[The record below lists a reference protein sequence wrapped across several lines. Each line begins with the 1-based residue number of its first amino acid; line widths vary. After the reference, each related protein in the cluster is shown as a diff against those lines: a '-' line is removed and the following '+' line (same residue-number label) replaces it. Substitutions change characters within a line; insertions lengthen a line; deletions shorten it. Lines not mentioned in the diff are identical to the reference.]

1 MFTGLIEKTGILTGR
16 ETGAKAGRLT
26 VKPETPWTDLEAG
39 ESIAVNGACL
49 TFEKESGGA
58 LTFFVMKET
67 LDRTNLGQLKT
78 GSRVNLER
86 ALSLGSRLGGHLVS
100 GHVDAAV
107 KVVSFGKIGDD
118 YELRMEMPSEL
129 RIFFVT
135 KGSVCVNGVSLTLTD
150 VTDETFA
157 VRLIPTTRRETNLD
171 DLKPGDLV
179 NIETDLIGKY
189 VCEQLRHM
197 DGGAQAAQSAKA
209 ISMRDLTEA
218 GF

>member
-1 MFTGLIEKTGILTGR
+1 MFTGLIEKTGVLTGR

-26 VKPETPWTDLEAG
+26 VKPDTPWTDLEEG

-49 TFEKESGGA
+49 TFEKEAGGN

-67 LDRTNLGQLKT
+67 LDRTNLGQLKN
-78 GSRVNLER
+78 GARVNLER

-107 KVVSFGKIGDD
+107 KVVSFGKVGDD

-150 VTDETFA
+150 VNDKSFA

-171 DLKPGDLV
+171 ALKPGDLV
-179 NIETDLIGKY
+179 NIETDLVGKY

-197 DGGAQAAQSAKA
+197 DGGPRSAQNVKEL
-209 ISMRDLTEA
+209 SMRDLTEA

>member
-1 MFTGLIEKTGILTGR
+1 MFTGLIEKTGVLTGR
-16 ETGAKAGRLT
+16 ESGAKAGRLF
-26 VKPETPWTDLEAG
+26 VKPDTPWTDLEAG

-49 TFEKESGGA
+49 TFEKESGGS
-58 LTFFVMKET
+58 LVFFVMKET
-67 LDRTNLGQLKT
+67 LDRTNLGGLAV
-78 GSRVNLER
+78 GARVNLER

-107 KVVSFGKIGDD
+107 KVVSFGRIDD
-118 YELRMEMPSEL
+118 DFELRMEMPPDL
-129 RIFFVT
+129 RVFFVP

-150 VTDETFA
+150 VDDETFA

-171 DLKPGDLV
+171 GLKAGDLV

-197 DGGAQAAQSAKA
+197 DGTAGQGKRKLT
-209 ISMRDLTEA
+209 MTDLTEA

>member
-1 MFTGLIEKTGILTGR
+1 MFTGLIEKTGVLTGR
-16 ETGAKAGRLT
+16 EAGAKAGRLT
-26 VKPETPWTDLEAG
+26 VKPATPWTDLEAG

-67 LDRTNLGQLKT
+67 LDRTNLGRIPV
-78 GSRVNLER
+78 GSAVNLER

-100 GHVDAAV
+100 GHVDAAA
-107 KVVSFGKIGDD
+107 KVVSYARVGDD
-118 YELRMEMPSEL
+118 FELRMETPPDL
-129 RIFFVT
+129 RIFLVP

-150 VTDETFA
+150 VGDDSFA

-171 DLKPGDLV
+171 EIKAGDLV

-189 VCEQLRHM
+189 VCEQLRALGHTGEGARRGPSM
-197 DGGAQAAQSAKA
+197 D
-209 ISMRDLTEA
+209 DLLKA

>member
-1 MFTGLIEKTGILTGR
+1 MFTGLIEKLGILTGR
-16 ETGAKAGRLT
+16 EAGTKAGRLT
-26 VKPETPWTDLEAG
+26 VKPDTPWNDLEAG

-49 TFEKESGGA
+49 TFEKEAGGA

-67 LDRTNLGQLKT
+67 LDRTNLGRIPV

-107 KVVSFGKIGDD
+107 KVVSYAKTGDD
-118 YELRMEMPSEL
+118 YELRMETPPEL
-129 RIFFVT
+129 RIFLVP

-150 VTDETFA
+150 AGDESFA
-157 VRLIPTTRRETNLD
+157 VKLIPTTRRETNLD
-171 DLKPGDLV
+171 SLKPGELV

-189 VCEQLRHM
+189 VCEQLKAFGHGPAKGGGLSM
-197 DGGAQAAQSAKA
+197 D
-209 ISMRDLTEA
+209 DLMKA

>member
-16 ETGAKAGRLT
+16 EAGAKAGRLT
-26 VKPETPWTDLEAG
+26 VKPDTPWTDLEAG

-49 TFEKESGGA
+49 TFEKEAGGN

-67 LDRTNLGQLKT
+67 LDRTNLGT
-78 GSRVNLER
+78 IPVGARVNLER

-118 YELRMEMPSEL
+118 YELRMEMPPDL
-129 RIFFVT
+129 RIFFVP

-150 VTDETFA
+150 VNDKTFA

-171 DLKPGDLV
+171 ALKPGDLV
-179 NIETDLIGKY
+179 NIETDLVGKY
-189 VCEQLRHM
+189 VCEQLRFM
-197 DGGAQAAQSAKA
+197 DGAPRSGRKL
-209 ISMRDLTEA
+209 SMDDLTEA

>member
-1 MFTGLIEKTGILTGR
+1 MFTGLIEKTGVLTGR
-16 ETGAKAGRLT
+16 ESGAKAGRLF
-26 VKPETPWTDLEAG
+26 VKPDVPWTDLEAG

-49 TFEKESGGA
+49 TFEKESGGS

-67 LDRTNLGQLKT
+67 LDRTNLGQLKN
-78 GSRVNLER
+78 GARVNLER

-107 KVVSFGKIGDD
+107 KVLSFGRIGDD
-118 YELRMEMPSEL
+118 FELRMEMPPGL
-129 RIFFVT
+129 RLFFVP

-171 DLKPGDLV
+171 DLKPDDLV

-197 DGGAQAAQSAKA
+197 DGGPQSGKKL
-209 ISMRDLTEA
+209 SMDDLTEA

>member
-16 ETGAKAGRLT
+16 ENGAKAGRLT
-26 VKPETPWTDLEAG
+26 VKPDAPWTDLEAG

-49 TFEKESGGA
+49 TFEKEAGGN

-67 LDRTNLGQLKT
+67 LDRTNLGQLKI
-78 GSRVNLER
+78 GARVNLER

-107 KVVSFGKIGDD
+107 KVVSFGKAGDD
-118 YELRMEMPSEL
+118 CELRMEMPSEL

-150 VTDETFA
+150 VADGTFA
-157 VRLIPTTRRETNLD
+157 VRLIPTTRSETNLD
-171 DLKPGDLV
+171 GLKPGDLV

-197 DGGAQAAQSAKA
+197 DGGGRGAKPL
-209 ISMRDLTEA
+209 SMRDLTEA

>member
-1 MFTGLIEKTGILTGR
+1 MFTGLIEKTGVLTGR

-26 VKPETPWTDLEAG
+26 VKPDAPWTDLEAG

-49 TFEKESGGA
+49 TFEKAAGGS

-78 GSRVNLER
+78 GARVNLER

-107 KVVSFGKIGDD
+107 KVVSFGKVGDD
-118 YELRMEMPSEL
+118 YELRMEMPSDL
-129 RIFFVT
+129 RIFFVP

-150 VTDETFA
+150 VTDESFA

-171 DLKPGDLV
+171 ELKPGDLV

-197 DGGAQAAQSAKA
+197 DGGAPGAKA

>member
-16 ETGAKAGRLT
+16 EAGAKAGRLT
-26 VKPETPWTDLEAG
+26 VKPDTPWGDLEAG

-49 TFEKESGGA
+49 TFEKEAGGN

-67 LDRTNLGQLKT
+67 LDRTNLGQVPV
-78 GSRVNLER
+78 GARVNLER

-118 YELRMEMPSEL
+118 YELRMEMPPDL
-129 RIFFVT
+129 RIFFVP

-150 VTDETFA
+150 VNDESFA

-171 DLKPGDLV
+171 SLKPGDLV
-179 NIETDLIGKY
+179 NIETDLVGKY
-189 VCEQLRHM
+189 VCEQLQLM
-197 DGGAQAAQSAKA
+197 DGASRGGRKL
-209 ISMRDLTEA
+209 SMDDLTEA

>member
-1 MFTGLIEKTGILTGR
+1 MFTGLIEKTGVLTGR
-16 ETGAKAGRLT
+16 ESGAKAGRLF
-26 VKPETPWTDLEAG
+26 VKPDTPWTDLESG

-49 TFEKESGGA
+49 TFEKKSGGS
-58 LTFFVMKET
+58 LVFFVMKET
-67 LDRTNLGQLKT
+67 LDRTNLGGLAV
-78 GSRVNLER
+78 GARVNLER
-86 ALSLGSRLGGHLVS
+86 ALSFGSRLGGHLVS

-107 KVVSFGKIGDD
+107 KVVSFGRIGDD
-118 YELRMEMPSEL
+118 YELRMEMPADL
-129 RIFFVT
+129 RIFFVP

-150 VTDETFA
+150 VNDKTFA

-171 DLKPGDLV
+171 GLKSGDLV

-197 DGGAQAAQSAKA
+197 DGAAGQGGRKLT
-209 ISMRDLTEA
+209 MDDLTEA

>member
-1 MFTGLIEKTGILTGR
+1 MFTGLIEKTGVLTGR
-16 ETGAKAGRLT
+16 ESGAKAGRLF
-26 VKPETPWTDLEAG
+26 VKPDVPWTDLEAG

-49 TFEKESGGA
+49 TFEKESGGS

-67 LDRTNLGQLKT
+67 LDRTNLGQLKN
-78 GSRVNLER
+78 GARVNLER

-107 KVVSFGKIGDD
+107 KVLSFGRIGDD
-118 YELRMEMPSEL
+118 FELRMEMPPGL
-129 RIFFVT
+129 RLLFVP

-171 DLKPGDLV
+171 DLKPDDLV

-197 DGGAQAAQSAKA
+197 DGGPQSGKKL
-209 ISMRDLTEA
+209 SMDDLTEA

>member
-1 MFTGLIEKTGILTGR
+1 MFTGLIEKTGVLTGR
-16 ETGAKAGRLT
+16 ESGAKAGRLF
-26 VKPETPWTDLEAG
+26 VKPDTPWTDLEAG

-49 TFEKESGGA
+49 TFEKESGGS
-58 LTFFVMKET
+58 LVFFVMKET
-67 LDRTNLGQLKT
+67 LDRTNLGGLAV
-78 GSRVNLER
+78 GARVNLER

-107 KVVSFGKIGDD
+107 KVVSFGRTGDD
-118 YELRMEMPSEL
+118 YELRMEMPPGL
-129 RIFFVT
+129 RMFFVP

-150 VTDETFA
+150 VDDETFA

-171 DLKPGDLV
+171 GLKPGDLV

-189 VCEQLRHM
+189 VCEQLRHL
-197 DGGAQAAQSAKA
+197 DGAAGQGGRKLTMA
-209 ISMRDLTEA
+209 DLTEA

>member
-1 MFTGLIEKTGILTGR
+1 MFTGLIEKTGILAGR
-16 ETGAKAGRLT
+16 ESGAKAGRLF
-26 VKPETPWTDLEAG
+26 VKPDTPWTDLEAG

-49 TFEKESGGA
+49 TFEKESGGN

-67 LDRTNLGQLKT
+67 LDRTNLGQLKA
-78 GSRVNLER
+78 GARVNLER
-86 ALSLGSRLGGHLVS
+86 ALSLGNRLGGHLVS

-107 KVVSFGKIGDD
+107 KVTSFGKIGDD
-118 YELRMEMPSEL
+118 YELRMELPPEL
-129 RIFFVT
+129 RIFLVP

-150 VTDETFA
+150 VEDGTFA

-171 DLKPGDLV
+171 GLKPGDLV

-197 DGGAQAAQSAKA
+197 DGVRPSGKA
-209 ISMRDLTEA
+209 VSMDDLTEA

>member
-16 ETGAKAGRLT
+16 EAGAKAGRLT
-26 VKPETPWTDLEAG
+26 VKPDTPWTDLEAG

-49 TFEKESGGA
+49 TFEKEAGGN

-67 LDRTNLGQLKT
+67 LDRTNLGNIPV
-78 GSRVNLER
+78 GARVNLER

-107 KVVSFGKIGDD
+107 KVVSFGKTGDD
-118 YELRMEMPSEL
+118 YELRMEMPPEL

-150 VTDETFA
+150 VNDKTFA

-171 DLKPGDLV
+171 ALKPGDLV
-179 NIETDLIGKY
+179 NIETDLVGKY
-189 VCEQLRHM
+189 VCEQLRFM
-197 DGGAQAAQSAKA
+197 DGAPRGGRKL
-209 ISMRDLTEA
+209 SMDDLTEA

>member
-1 MFTGLIEKTGILTGR
+1 MFTGLIEKTGVLTGR
-16 ETGAKAGRLT
+16 ESGAKAGRLF
-26 VKPETPWTDLEAG
+26 VKPDAPWNDLEAG

-58 LTFFVMKET
+58 LTFFVMKEP
-67 LDRTNLGQLKT
+67 LDRTNLGKIPV
-78 GSRVNLER
+78 GARVNLER

-107 KVVSFGKIGDD
+107 KVVSFRRLGDD
-118 YELRMEMPSEL
+118 FELRMEMPPDL
-129 RIFFVT
+129 RIFFVP

-150 VTDETFA
+150 VNDETFA

-171 DLKPGDLV
+171 GLKAGDLV

-197 DGGAQAAQSAKA
+197 DGAAGQGKRKLT
-209 ISMRDLTEA
+209 MNDLTEA

>member
-1 MFTGLIEKTGILTGR
+1 MFTGLIEKTGVLTGR
-16 ETGAKAGRLT
+16 ENGTKAGRLF
-26 VKPETPWTDLEAG
+26 VKPDTPWTDLEAG

-49 TFEKESGGA
+49 TFEKESGGNLA
-58 LTFFVMKET
+58 FYVMNET
-67 LDRTNLGQLKT
+67 LDRTNLGHLKT
-78 GSRVNLER
+78 GARVNLER
-86 ALSLGSRLGGHLVS
+86 ALSMGRRLGGHLVS

-107 KVVSFGKIGDD
+107 KVVSFGKTGDD
-118 YELRMEMPSEL
+118 YELRMEMPSGL

-150 VTDETFA
+150 VSDETFA

-171 DLKPGDLV
+171 ALKPGDLV

-197 DGGAQAAQSAKA
+197 QDGAPGGRT
-209 ISMRDLTEA
+209 ISMQDLTEA

>member
-1 MFTGLIEKTGILTGR
+1 MFTGLIEKTGVLTGR
-16 ETGAKAGRLT
+16 ESGAKAGRLT
-26 VKPETPWTDLEAG
+26 VKPDTPWPDLEAG

-49 TFEKESGGA
+49 TFEKEAGGN

-78 GSRVNLER
+78 GARVNLER

-107 KVVSFGKIGDD
+107 KVVSFGKTGDD

-150 VTDETFA
+150 VNNKTFA

-171 DLKPGDLV
+171 GLKPGDLV

-189 VCEQLRHM
+189 VCEQLSHM
-197 DGGAQAAQSAKA
+197 NGGAQSAKA
-209 ISMRDLTEA
+209 VTMRDLTEA

>member
-16 ETGAKAGRLT
+16 EAGAKAGRLT
-26 VKPETPWTDLEAG
+26 VKPDTPWTDLEAG

-49 TFEKESGGA
+49 TFEKEAGGN

-67 LDRTNLGQLKT
+67 LDRTNLGNIPV
-78 GSRVNLER
+78 GARVNLER

-107 KVVSFGKIGDD
+107 KVVSFGKTGDD
-118 YELRMEMPSEL
+118 YELRMEMPPDL
-129 RIFFVT
+129 RMFFVT

-150 VTDETFA
+150 VNDETFA

-171 DLKPGDLV
+171 ALKPGDLV
-179 NIETDLIGKY
+179 NIETDLVGKY
-189 VCEQLRHM
+189 VCEQLRFM
-197 DGGAQAAQSAKA
+197 DGASRGGKKL
-209 ISMRDLTEA
+209 SMDDLTEA

>member
-1 MFTGLIEKTGILTGR
+1 MFTGLIEKTGVLTGR
-16 ETGAKAGRLT
+16 ENGAKAGRLF
-26 VKPETPWTDLEAG
+26 VKPDTPWTDLEEG

-49 TFEKESGGA
+49 TFEKEAGGN

-67 LDRTNLGQLKT
+67 LDRTNLGQLNT
-78 GSRVNLER
+78 GARVNLER
-86 ALSLGSRLGGHLVS
+86 ALSLGRRLGGHLVS

-107 KVVSFGKIGDD
+107 QVVSFGKRGDD
-118 YELRMEMPSEL
+118 YELRMEMPPEL
-129 RIFFVT
+129 RIFFVP

-150 VTDETFA
+150 VSDESFA

-171 DLKPGDLV
+171 GLKPGDLV

-197 DGGAQAAQSAKA
+197 EGGAQGGRA
-209 ISMRDLTEA
+209 ISMQDLTEA

>member
-1 MFTGLIEKTGILTGR
+1 MFTGLIEKTGVLTGR

-26 VKPETPWTDLEAG
+26 VKPDTPWMDLEEG

-49 TFEKESGGA
+49 TFEKEAGGN

-67 LDRTNLGQLKT
+67 LDRTNLGQLKN
-78 GSRVNLER
+78 GARVNLER

-197 DGGAQAAQSAKA
+197 DGSAQSAKT

>member
-26 VKPETPWTDLEAG
+26 VKPDTPWTDLEAG

-49 TFEKESGGA
+49 TFEKESSGN

-78 GSRVNLER
+78 GARVNLER

-171 DLKPGDLV
+171 GLKPGDLV

-189 VCEQLRHM
+189 VCEQLRQM
-197 DGGAQAAQSAKA
+197 DGGAAGAQRAKA
-209 ISMRDLTEA
+209 VSMRDLTEA

>member
-135 KGSVCVNGVSLTLTD
+135 KGSVCVNGASLTLTD
-150 VTDETFA
+150 VDDETFA

-171 DLKPGDLV
+171 ELKPGDLG

-189 VCEQLRHM
+189 VCEQLKHI
-197 DGGAQAAQSAKA
+197 DGGAPGAKT
-209 ISMRDLTEA
+209 ISMHDLTEA

>member
-26 VKPETPWTDLEAG
+26 IKPDAPWTDLEAG

-49 TFEKESGGA
+49 TFEKESAGN

-67 LDRTNLGQLKT
+67 LDRTNLGQLKN
-78 GSRVNLER
+78 GARVNLER

-107 KVVSFGKIGDD
+107 KVVSFGKAGDD
-118 YELRMEMPSEL
+118 YELRMEMPSGL

-197 DGGAQAAQSAKA
+197 EDGGAQNAKA

>member
-16 ETGAKAGRLT
+16 EAGAKAGRLT
-26 VKPETPWTDLEAG
+26 VKPDTPWTDLEAG

-49 TFEKESGGA
+49 TFEKEAGGN

-67 LDRTNLGQLKT
+67 LDRTNLGVIPV
-78 GSRVNLER
+78 GARVNLER

-118 YELRMEMPSEL
+118 YELRMEMPPDL
-129 RIFFVT
+129 RIFFVP

-150 VTDETFA
+150 VNDETFA

-171 DLKPGDLV
+171 ALKPGDIV
-179 NIETDLIGKY
+179 NIETDLVGKY
-189 VCEQLRHM
+189 VCEQLRFM
-197 DGGAQAAQSAKA
+197 DGAPRGGRKL
-209 ISMRDLTEA
+209 SMDDLTEA

>member
-26 VKPETPWTDLEAG
+26 VKPDVPWTDLEAG

-67 LDRTNLGQLKT
+67 LDRTNLGQLKP
-78 GSRVNLER
+78 GARVNLER

-107 KVVSFGKIGDD
+107 KVVSFGKTGDD
-118 YELRMEMPSEL
+118 YELRMEMPPEL

-171 DLKPGDLV
+171 ELKPGDLV

-197 DGGAQAAQSAKA
+197 DGGEQAAQSAKA

>member
-26 VKPETPWTDLEAG
+26 IKPDAPWTDLEEG

-49 TFEKESGGA
+49 TFEKESGGN

-78 GSRVNLER
+78 GARVNLER

-107 KVVSFGKIGDD
+107 KVVSFGKVGDD
-118 YELRMEMPSEL
+118 YELRMEMPSDL

-150 VTDETFA
+150 VTDGTFA

-171 DLKPGDLV
+171 GLKPGDLV

-197 DGGAQAAQSAKA
+197 DDTKNAKT

>member
-171 DLKPGDLV
+171 ELKPGDLV

-189 VCEQLRHM
+189 VCEQLKHI
-197 DGGAQAAQSAKA
+197 DGGAPGAKT